1 MFVTDMTYT
10 QTRTQS
16 STVTITEARVREVL
30 RQVNVDMLA
39 AVLCKFVSKESTD
52 KWKDDLFYMLGKNAL
67 RYFEL
72 RVYLNG
78 DIKAAWRYE
87 VSIDGSLTNSDRGG
101 GINFYS
107 FSNGSTVKLII
118 QRRENLP
125 SQVNEEIN
133 RRGWTSSV
141 QALTSG
147 QTAERS
153 YSKDGYGVI
162 RHRLIL
168 E

>member
-1 MFVTDMTYT
+1 MTYT

-16 STVTITEARVREVL
+16 STVTITEARVRAVL

-101 GINFYS
+101 GINFAN
-107 FSNGSTVKLII
+107 SNLKC
-118 QRRENLP
+118 N
-125 SQVNEEIN
+125 
-133 RRGWTSSV
+133 WF
-141 QALTSG
+141 
-147 QTAERS
+147 
-153 YSKDGYGVI
+153 
-162 RHRLIL
+162 
-168 E
+168 

>member
-1 MFVTDMTYT
+1 MGPSRHPPRGCT
-10 QTRTQS
+10 S
-16 STVTITEARVREVL
+16 
-30 RQVNVDMLA
+30 
-39 AVLCKFVSKESTD
+39 
-52 KWKDDLFYMLGKNAL
+52 DLN
-67 RYFEL
+67 
-72 RVYLNG
+72 
-78 DIKAAWRYE
+78 WR
-87 VSIDGSLTNSDRGG
+87 
-101 GINFYS
+101 FYS

-125 SQVNEEIN
+125 NQVNEEIN
-133 RRGWTSSV
+133 RRGWTGSV

-162 RHRLIL
+162 RHRLNL